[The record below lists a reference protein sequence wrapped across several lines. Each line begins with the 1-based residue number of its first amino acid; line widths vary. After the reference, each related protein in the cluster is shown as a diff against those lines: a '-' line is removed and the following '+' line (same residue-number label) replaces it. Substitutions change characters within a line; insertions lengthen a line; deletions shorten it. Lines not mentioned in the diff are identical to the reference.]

1 MTGAT
6 INGTV
11 SFPPFIDFEGIRARA
26 QSALPNHTKS
36 QYHYEVIQG
45 DKSLK
50 MLRIY
55 FISFKKLRQEET
67 KGHYLQ
73 LGIFLRACEIHKSS
87 DVGF

>member
-1 MTGAT
+1 M
-6 INGTV
+6 NGTV

-26 QSALPNHTKS
+26 QSSLPNHTKS

-50 MLRIY
+50 ILRIIY